1 MALPTS
7 MPEEPLTAEP
17 AVPSLTFPLGW
28 MLKHAAPSLAYR
40 SMTEVAGMTVPDAAH
55 MLPYHSRL
63 ALSLAMTQAL
73 DGTWNGTMLTTP
85 ADGTTMDG
93 AGTIPAF
100 RRLLEYGWDHE
111 SPPVLQGRRT
121 LFRLLAE
128 DNDPRYLYELRKD
141 VKNAEMAVRARNTL
155 REAAAAVLAQAGYE
169 ADPRLRG
176 AARRIMERVDA
187 FFLSDLADK
196 PWVRIGNRHV
206 LAAEVQPPSIFTLM
220 MLAHM
225 PIFRSEHYP
234 EMERLYFYLS
244 QPKPTQDVVQ
254 MVGGEIIAQP
264 HLVMGDWLYNKN
276 VVDADVPF
284 ALLWFETMARLNF
297 LKRNDNWS
305 KLFDRLVD
313 DRDRSCVWHPH
324 KGTDTPTTTS
334 AYAWPIFP
342 LEERMDGESRWTD
355 VTFRIGLIAQ
365 LNGWRI
371 DVV

>member
-7 MPEEPLTAEP
+7 MPEESLTGDP
-17 AVPSLTFPLGW
+17 AAPSLTFPLGW
-28 MLKHAAPSLAYR
+28 LIKHAAPSLAHR
-40 SMTEVAGMTVPDAAH
+40 AMTDVAGMSVPEGVRL
-55 MLPYHSRL
+55 LPYQSPT
-63 ALSLAMTQAL
+63 ALMLSMTQAM

-85 ADGTTMDG
+85 SDLMEIDGV
-93 AGTIPAF
+93 GTIPAF
-100 RRLLEYGWDHE
+100 RRLIEYGWDRE
-111 SPPVLQGRRT
+111 SPPIFQGRRT

-128 DNDPRYLYELRKD
+128 DNDPRYLYELRKE
-141 VKNAEMAVRARNTL
+141 VKNAEMAIRARNLL
-155 REAAAAVLAQAGYE
+155 REAAAAALAQAGYE

-187 FFLSDLADK
+187 FFVSDLADK

-234 EMERLYFYLS
+234 EMERLYAYLS
-244 QPKPTQDVVQ
+244 QPKPTQEVVQ
-254 MVGGEIIAQP
+254 MVGGEIISQP

-284 ALLWFETMARLNF
+284 ALLWLETMARLNF
-297 LKRNDNWS
+297 LKRNENWS
-305 KLFDRLVD
+305 KLFERLVD
-313 DRDRSCVWHPH
+313 DRDRACVWHPH
-324 KGTDTPTTTS
+324 KGTDTPVATS
-334 AYAWPIFP
+334 PYAWSLYP
-342 LEERMDGESRWTD
+342 LEDRLEGEARWTD